1 MQYTDTRPAIIEQVK
16 DGSTFRV
23 RLLMPEG
30 EHQWI
35 NLALAGVRAPRAA
48 VKAGDSSEPYG
59 DEVSFYPIFLP
70 LQGSFLRAI
79 PLFTLKQTLLPYPR
93 FRV

>member
-1 MQYTDTRPAIIEQVK
+1 MSFIAIIEQVK

-35 NLALAGVRAPRAA
+35 NLELAGVRAPRAA
-48 VKAGDSSEPYG
+48 AKAGDTSEPFG
-59 DEVSFYPIFLP
+59 DEVSFHLAFMPFKGLSYE
-70 LQGSFLRAI
+70 
-79 PLFTLKQTLLPYPR
+79 PY
-93 FRV
+93 FSSI